1 MAGVL
6 KVICPTAKAKFCPSG
21 CFAAA
26 TAQWN
31 WQGAK
36 RLWNGLSPSKPIMG
50 NCDEAVRV
58 GEGVNLIVASPFRSA
73 DVGRVVGYIVSTPH
87 HSAMNSAMALVDLR
101 SESRST
107 YSLKPCIAAP
117 LAPKQRLGML

>member
-36 RLWNGLSPSKPIMG
+36 RLWDGLSPSKPIMG

-58 GEGVNLIVASPFRSA
+58 GEGVNLIVASPVCRRRKSCRLHRLHPAPFRNEQRDGFGGFA
-73 DVGRVVGYIVSTPH
+73 QRVGVDIFVEAVHRRAAGAEAEARNVVV
-87 HSAMNSAMALVDLR
+87 
-101 SESRST
+101 
-107 YSLKPCIAAP
+107 
-117 LAPKQRLGML
+117 